1 MKASDVLM
9 DFIFGICF
17 PTVDVYTDIA
27 LIYRYTFIPKC
38 KDAGFDIGASKLSK
52 LQLHSLLHFN
62 QSELKLTRNNFNV
75 SEAVILVTNFI
86 EEQKNNGTIF
96 NSCKEMG
103 TSPKFGLLMLC
114 PIIISTIFIFGQWLR
129 LENSPKKRLYT
140 FPLLLLQIYP
150 QYRTLKVLYMALWK
164 RDIRWK
170 KDKQILERNL
180 KSIGRISNIKI
191 LQNAAC

>member
-27 LIYRYTFIPKC
+27 LMYRYVFIPRC
-38 KDAGFDIGASKLSK
+38 KDVGFNIFDFRNESRNDPFFLSN
-52 LQLHSLLHFN
+52 LN
-62 QSELKLTRNNFNV
+62 NNF
-75 SEAVILVTNFI
+75 TD
-86 EEQKNNGTIF
+86 TII
-96 NSCKEMG
+96 NSCKEIG

-129 LENSPKKRLYT
+129 IEDSPKKRLYT

-170 KDKQILERNL
+170 KDKEMLERNL
-180 KSIGRISNIKI
+180 KSIGRYSKM
-191 LQNAAC
+191 QK